1 MPDDIEIIGILRAH
15 RIALAALLAMRT
27 DKTKPN
33 DIEDLR
39 QYLTIKAIWEPDDV
53 RSGQPGVAPATGT
66 EIDAI
71 IDAARRLLQL
81 PD

>member
-15 RIALAALLAMRT
+15 RLVLAALVADRR
-27 DKTKPN
+27 DQSIPN

-39 QYLTIKAIWEPDDV
+39 QHLTIKAIWEPDED
-53 RSGQPGVAPATGT
+53 RGGQAGVAAATGA

-71 IDAARRLLQL
+71 IDAARRLLRL